1 MSCGGMHKNFE
12 TVLGTGRNEIQDEP
26 KQNVSN

>member
-1 MSCGGMHKNFE
+1 MACGGMHKNFE
-12 TVLGTGRNEIQDEP
+12 TVLAIGRNEIQDEP